1 MPHLRFFGLQ
11 FQNNIVIFE
20 ITVLEFVFSQSLVQ
34 KSLSSGIKTLH
45 LKIFRLEFEI
55 DIVMFEISTLQFA

>member
-1 MPHLRFFGLQ
+1 MYF
-11 FQNNIVIFE
+11 VIFE

-55 DIVMFEISTLQFA
+55 DIVMFEIGTLQFP

>member
-1 MPHLRFFGLQ
+1 MPHLRFFGQ
-11 FQNNIVIFE
+11 HFQNNFVIFE
-20 ITVLEFVFSQSLVQ
+20 ITFLEFVFSQSLVQ

-55 DIVMFEISTLQFA
+55 DIVMFEIGTLQFP